1 MSRKKSTSS
10 TELPVIECV
19 FRYWVELSERQ
30 TGAVRKLPLSAVA
43 KIPLTDP
50 PRPREDFL
58 KLQDGTVTLEAKNI
72 DDLAAQLRDRYPDSE
87 YERTLH
93 SERDH
98 EAERRGADAMNRL
111 IHLLAEIVVKDAF
124 EQIDR

>member
-1 MSRKKSTSS
+1 MSQNDFTSS
-10 TELPVIECV
+10 TEVPENERV
-19 FRYWVELSERQ
+19 FRYWVEVRGRQ
-30 TGAVRKLPLSAVA
+30 TGVVRKLPLRAVA

-58 KLQDGTVTLEAKNI
+58 QLQDGVATLEAKNI
-72 DDLAAQLRDRYPDSE
+72 EDLAAQLRDRYPDSE

-98 EAERRGADAMNRL
+98 EAERRRANAMDSL
-111 IHLLAEIVVKDAF
+111 AQLLAEIVVRKT
-124 EQIDR
+124 EQTG